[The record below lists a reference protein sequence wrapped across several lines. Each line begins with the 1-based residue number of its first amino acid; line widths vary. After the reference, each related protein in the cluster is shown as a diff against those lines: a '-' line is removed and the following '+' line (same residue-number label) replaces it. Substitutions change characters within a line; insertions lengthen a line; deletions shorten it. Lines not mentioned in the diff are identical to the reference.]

1 MINRIPVRVEILVE
15 GQWRHRI
22 DRVHGPAATCGRVE
36 VAGAVVVEAEGW
48 VVLLAGEAGGVDEIA
63 EGVVVVANSCPRRG
77 S

>member
-48 VVLLAGEAGGVDEIA
+48 VVLFAGEQ
-63 EGVVVVANSCPRRG
+63 VVIRR
-77 S
+77 